1 MKRFL
6 LLSLLLLVFAAA
18 PGQADECAP
27 ANEWPLN
34 VKNSTG
40 SVIEA
45 IYLARAG
52 TEDWSEN
59 LLEAE
64 TPLKKGAVVALP
76 LARGGSFSLWA
87 MKYVDAQ
94 GRETFHEKL
103 PLSFVYDI
111 ELEPR
116 GKVSYKPIMRDT

>member
-6 LLSLLLLVFAAA
+6 LLSLLLSLFAAV
-18 PGQADECAP
+18 PVQADECAP
-27 ANEWPLN
+27 ADAWPLN

-40 SVIEA
+40 SVIKA
-45 IYLARAG
+45 IYLAKAG

-64 TPLKKGAVVALP
+64 KPLQKGAVAALP
-76 LARGGSFSLWA
+76 LVRSGSFSLWA

-111 ELEPR
+111 ELKPR
-116 GKVSYKPIMRDT
+116 GKVSYRPIMRDT